1 MTDCTGAVF
10 YPSEEGAKFKIMF
23 GESPNSQKHR
33 RSSKLCKPDFKPSQT
48 VQQNFVE
55 FHYWQNWQT
64 DSWIILS
71 RLVAPTA
78 NLLTTDVLRLCIMC
92 GNNNAIADQAWAT
105 KLSEAWDPTTFFD
118 KYDIMVQTSAIPRV
132 HISGHTAI
140 QVTREIQTLVGSTE
154 PCDFKGTK

>member
-1 MTDCTGAVF
+1 MNDCTRAVF

-48 VQQNFVE
+48 VQQNCVE

-105 KLSEAWDPTTFFD
+105 ELSEAWDPTTFFD
-118 KYDIMVQTSAIPRV
+118 KYDIMGRPMQFHWYIFQATQRSKSRERFKHSWDPRNRV
-132 HISGHTAI
+132 ISK
-140 QVTREIQTLVGSTE
+140 EE
-154 PCDFKGTK
+154 